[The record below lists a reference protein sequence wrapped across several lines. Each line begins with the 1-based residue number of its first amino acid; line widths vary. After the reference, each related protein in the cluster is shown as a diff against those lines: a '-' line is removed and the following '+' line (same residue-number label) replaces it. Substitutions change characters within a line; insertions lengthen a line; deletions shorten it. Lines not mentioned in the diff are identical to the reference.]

1 MCDCIMKNSTLW
13 ALLGAG
19 AGLAGGIGAYLYLT
33 SKSSASS
40 GSQTIVEIS
49 GPTSAGINMGV
60 SYLVYVGQ
68 GLSPVSNASV
78 SLYINNS
85 LFETQ
90 TTDKSGTTTFEIEFK
105 SAGTY
110 TVYAMYNGIKSDS
123 ITVTASTVTCKCN
136 EKYDPT
142 SGTCV
147 PLVPYIVNASAWQ
160 SGGLPFLMVYN
171 MNNEITNPNDAIN
184 PYVFCSNSDYGCS
197 STSYV
202 SESVA
207 YSSTSWTN
215 MAFATIKGT
224 VYDQNNNPICNVP
237 VQIDSN
243 YNAGNPFVTTVVFSN
258 AFFGAKM
265 DVAIYLFTPFTV
277 TTDQNGNFTANLPF
291 SFQPYNISINFA
303 THLVGG
309 CDTQTVPFS
318 YLVTAS
324 ISGYS
329 NTIPA
334 TVQLETPIYF
344 TANFPFPPNSGSPL
358 SSCP

>member
-90 TTDKSGTTTFEIEFK
+90 TTDKSGTTTFDIEFK

-123 ITVTASTVTCKCN
+123 ITVIASTVVCKCN

-147 PLVPYIVNASAWQ
+147 LLTPYIVKASAWL
-160 SGGLPFLMVYN
+160 SGGFPFLMIYN
-171 MNNEITNPNDAIN
+171 LANKTAN

-202 SESVA
+202 PESVA
-207 YSSTSWTN
+207 YSNTSWCN

-243 YNAGNPFVTTVVFSN
+243 YDAGNPFITTVIFSHLN
-258 AFFGAKM
+258 AQT

-291 SFQPYNISINFA
+291 SFQPFDISYSYGTSLF
-303 THLVGG
+303 GG
-309 CDTQTVPFS
+309 CETVTVPFS
-318 YLVTAS
+318 YNITAS
-324 ISGYS
+324 ISGGYS

-334 TVQLETPIYF
+334 MVQLETPIYF
-344 TANFPFPPNSGSPL
+344 TANFPSWPNNGSPL

>member
-1 MCDCIMKNSTLW
+1 MKNSTLW

-19 AGLAGGIGAYLYLT
+19 AGLAGGIGAYLYFT
-33 SKSSASS
+33 SKSYASS

-49 GPTSAGINMGV
+49 GPTSAGINMVV

-123 ITVTASTVTCKCN
+123 ITVTASTVVCKCN

-147 PLVPYIVNASAWQ
+147 PLVPYVVKASAWQ
-160 SGGLPFLMVYN
+160 AGGLPFLMVYN
-171 MNNEITNPNDAIN
+171 MNENTIN
-184 PYVFCSNSDYGCS
+184 PYVFCSNSNYGCS

-207 YSSTSWTN
+207 YSDPSWTS
-215 MAFATIKGT
+215 MAFTTIKGT

-243 YNAGNPFVTTVVFSN
+243 ATAASYYNVPVIFSSAN
-258 AFFGAKM
+258 LNVKM
-265 DVAIYLFTPFTV
+265 YVAIYLFTPFTV
-277 TTDQNGNFTANLPF
+277 ITDQNGNFTANLPF
-291 SFQPYNISINFA
+291 SFQPYDIQISFI

-309 CDTQTVPFS
+309 CDTQVISFP
-318 YLVTAS
+318 YNITAS
-324 ISGYS
+324 ISGGYS

-334 TVQLETPIYF
+334 VLQLETPIYF
-344 TANFPFPPNSGSPL
+344 TASFPFPPNNGSPL